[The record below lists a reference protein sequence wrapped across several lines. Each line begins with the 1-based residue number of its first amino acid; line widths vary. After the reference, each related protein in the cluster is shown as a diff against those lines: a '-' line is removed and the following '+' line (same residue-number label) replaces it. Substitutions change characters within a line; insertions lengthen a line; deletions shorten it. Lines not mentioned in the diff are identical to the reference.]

1 VSQTHLVASAVR
13 TPRAPEGSLVEG
25 VFHLYERD
33 HLALGVG
40 VVGALVGLVAM
51 RSFLLS
57 AL

>member
-1 VSQTHLVASAVR
+1 VASAVR

-51 RSFLLS
+51 RSFFLS